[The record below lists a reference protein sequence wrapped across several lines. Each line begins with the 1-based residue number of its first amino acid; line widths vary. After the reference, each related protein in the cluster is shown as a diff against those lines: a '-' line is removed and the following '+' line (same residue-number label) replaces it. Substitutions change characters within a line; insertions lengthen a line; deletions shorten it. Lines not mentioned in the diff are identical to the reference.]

1 MKLENM
7 KWPEVRKL
15 APKSIAIAP
24 IAALEQHGHHL
35 PVVTDTAI
43 GTELA
48 HRIERRFSKSVV
60 LLPTLWIGSSHHHL
74 DCPGTMSL
82 SSATY
87 IQVLVELL
95 ESIANAGFRKAILF
109 NSHGGNHLP
118 ASEAL
123 YRYHMAN
130 RKKKPGVKFVLAT
143 YWITAA
149 ETLKNLP
156 FMKTPGVTHACEYET
171 SMMLTLRPEYVDMK
185 KARSKVRLLKSNF
198 MSLDYAKTG
207 VTMVR
212 TFLEATETGSM
223 GQPQHATAEKGR
235 KLLDRIESK
244 CCEFVKE
251 FHGW

>member
-1 MKLENM
+1 MKLQNL
-7 KWPEVRKL
+7 KWPEIKRI
-15 APKSIAIAP
+15 APKTMAFAP

-35 PVVTDTAI
+35 PLITDTAI

-48 HRIERRFSKSVV
+48 KRIERRFPNKLV

-87 IQVLVELL
+87 IQVLVEML

-109 NSHGGNHLP
+109 NCHGGNHLP

-123 YRYHMAN
+123 YRYHMAH
-130 RKKKPGVKFVLAT
+130 RKEREVKFVLAT
-143 YWITAA
+143 YWITASDA
-149 ETLKNLP
+149 LKGLP
-156 FMKTPGVTHACEYET
+156 FMETPALTHACEYET
-171 SMMLTLRPEYVDMK
+171 SMMLELHPDLVDMK
-185 KARSKVRLLKSNF
+185 KARSKVRMVKSNF
-198 MSLDYAKTG
+198 VSLDYAKTN

-223 GQPQHATAEKGR
+223 GRPELATRNKGR
-235 KLLDRIESK
+235 QLLDIITDK
-244 CCEFVKE
+244 CSEFVKE
-251 FHGW
+251 FQGW